1 MLKLAIVILN
11 WNGKPL
17 LEKFLPSVIQH
28 CPVYARI
35 FIADNGSED
44 DSAGFVGE
52 QYPDIAFL
60 DLKKNHGYTGG
71 YNKSL
76 NLIQAEYYVL
86 LNSDIEVTPG
96 WIDPIIDIMDKNPD
110 IAACQPKILSW
121 HDRSLFEYAGAS
133 GGYID
138 KYGYPFCRG
147 RIFEQ
152 LEEDKGQY
160 NSTADVFWA
169 TGACMFVRRSDF
181 NLAGKLDKDFFA
193 HMEEIDL
200 CWRLKRMGKRIV
212 CQPSSVVY
220 HVGGGTLPKN
230 NPRKTY
236 LNFRNNLLLLAKNLP
251 ARQFYVVLLKRL
263 VLDQIAAAKFLLG
276 GQHRDFLAVYKA
288 TFSVL
293 RNLRK
298 KRKEGKALPYIAV
311 SGVYGN
317 SIVKE
322 YFLMGKKQFS
332 RLDTARFMKL

>member
-11 WNGKPL
+11 WNGKQL
-17 LEKFLPSVIQH
+17 LERFLPSVIKH
-28 CPVYARI
+28 CPGYAKI
-35 FIADNGSED
+35 FVADNGSVD
-44 DSAGFVGE
+44 GSAGFLKE
-52 QYPDIAFL
+52 HYPGITFL

-71 YNKSL
+71 YNRSL
-76 NLIQAEYYVL
+76 QLIQAEYYVL
-86 LNSDIEVTPG
+86 LNSDIEVTSG
-96 WIDPIIDIMDKNPD
+96 WIDPIVEIMDSDPE

-121 HDRSLFEYAGAS
+121 HQRSFFEYAGAS
-133 GGYID
+133 GGFID

-147 RIFEQ
+147 RIFEH

-160 NSTADVFWA
+160 DSYLEVFWA
-169 TGACMFVRRSDF
+169 TGACMFVRGSDF
-181 NLAGKLDKDFFA
+181 FKAGELDNDFFA

-200 CWRLKRMGKRIV
+200 CWRLKRMGKRVI
-212 CQPSSVVY
+212 CLPLSTVY

-251 ARQFYVVLLKRL
+251 ARHFYFVLLKRL
-263 VLDQIAAAKFLLG
+263 VMDQVAAAKFLLS
-276 GQHRDFLAVYKA
+276 GQHHDFLAVYKA

-298 KRKEGKALPYIAV
+298 KRKEGKALPYIPV
-311 SGVYGN
+311 SGVYGK

-322 YFLMGKKQFS
+322 YFMMGKKKFS
-332 RLDTARFMKL
+332 QLNPARFRSL